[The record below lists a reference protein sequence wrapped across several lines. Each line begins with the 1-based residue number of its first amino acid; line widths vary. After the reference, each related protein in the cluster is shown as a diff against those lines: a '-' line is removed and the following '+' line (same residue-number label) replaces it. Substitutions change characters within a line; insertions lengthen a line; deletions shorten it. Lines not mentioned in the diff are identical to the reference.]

1 MVQPPLMKKLIT
13 VANIFGTFLSIYVHN
28 LHDLLSADLWQDTV
42 IAFKLEPLKKVYIG
56 DFNDLPKDS
65 QKQLSM
71 LQLMN
76 ERMNSKHMFSN

>member
-1 MVQPPLMKKLIT
+1 VQPPVIKRLMT
-13 VANIFGTFLSIYVHN
+13 VANILGMFSIYVHN
-28 LHDLLSADLWQDTV
+28 LHDLLYADLWQDTV
-42 IAFKLEPLKKVYIG
+42 IAFKLEPQKRVYIG

-76 ERMNSKHMFSN
+76 EF